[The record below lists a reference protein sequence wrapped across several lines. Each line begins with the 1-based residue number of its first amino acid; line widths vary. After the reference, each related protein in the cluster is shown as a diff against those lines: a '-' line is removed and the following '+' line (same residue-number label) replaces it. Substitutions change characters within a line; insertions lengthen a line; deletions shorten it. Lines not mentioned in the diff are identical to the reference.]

1 MPSLIRLIMVLGILV
16 GGFYGAFYALGMFWE
31 PEPRTMEKSLRPIK
45 LK

>member
-1 MPSLIRLIMVLGILV
+1 MPSLIRLILVVGMLV
-16 GGFYGAFYALGMFWE
+16 GGVYGGFYALGVMWE